1 MNRYIW
7 IGFLSALM
15 LIGCGDSKEKEKE
28 RREREF
34 WGDRYD
40 SHVESLKGK
49 KLFMECYEKNV
60 QSLADLEK
68 EAYRM
73 AGTHDTQSK
82 KLKDVY
88 RRLSIERD
96 KSLEECNKLREGS

>member
-7 IGFLSALM
+7 IGCLSVLM

-40 SHVESLKGK
+40 SHVESSKGK
-49 KLFMECYEKNV
+49 KLFKECYEKNV
-60 QSLADLEK
+60 QSLTDLEN
-68 EAYRM
+68 EVYRIS
-73 AGTHDTQSK
+73 GTHDAQSK
-82 KLKDVY
+82 KLKAVY
-88 RRLSIERD
+88 KELSIERN
-96 KSLEECNKLREGS
+96 KALEKCNKLREGS